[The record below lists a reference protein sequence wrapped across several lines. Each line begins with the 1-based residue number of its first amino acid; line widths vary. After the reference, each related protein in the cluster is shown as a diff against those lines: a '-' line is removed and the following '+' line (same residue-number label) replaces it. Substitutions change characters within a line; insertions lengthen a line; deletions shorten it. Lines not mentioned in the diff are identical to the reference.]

1 MIRVCK
7 TIRRIKRDEPA
18 RDQGYE
24 PSHQQHQPL
33 KIIAL
38 GSDPSASPAPS
49 AMIAAALVAMS
60 TAALGFVGYQV
71 AKVKEMVYEQMSTV
85 RNISSYVQHV
95 EMRMDEVGLIS
106 KANDYL
112 KLLN

>member
-1 MIRVCK
+1 
-7 TIRRIKRDEPA
+7 
-18 RDQGYE
+18 
-24 PSHQQHQPL
+24 
-33 KIIAL
+33 
-38 GSDPSASPAPS
+38 
-49 AMIAAALVAMS
+49 MIAAALVAMS